1 MRNPGRDGSR
11 LLAAAA
17 SAGVAVTI
25 VELDVTDARSVSAA
39 FDAAGPVELLVNNA
53 AVANFGWVEETP
65 IDDWE
70 QTMATNYLGTVRCM
84 QAALPS
90 MRARRSGCIRAHA
103 TPPAD
108 IAATIVRVARD
119 ESSPFRVA
127 TGRAAA
133 ETIALRR
140 ELTDA
145 AWRDVLGDPSF
156 GATYRAPTST

>member
-1 MRNPGRDGSR
+1 
-11 LLAAAA
+11 
-17 SAGVAVTI
+17 
-25 VELDVTDARSVSAA
+25 
-39 FDAAGPVELLVNNA
+39 
-53 AVANFGWVEETP
+53 
-65 IDDWE
+65 
-70 QTMATNYLGTVRCM
+70 MATNYLGTVRCM

-108 IAATIVRVARD
+108 IATTIVRVARD

-127 TGRAAA
+127 TGQAAA

-145 AWRDVLGDPSF
+145 AWRDVLGRSELRRDV
-156 GATYRAPTST
+156 PTPARRPEGSRRPASTPELISRWSRRGVA